1 MNRSA
6 ITRLFAIAPLN
17 SSNGT
22 CINISVS
29 ARSINSS
36 TARVRSTSK
45 SCLPTFIYVQPQE
58 ASPVSSLSETRS
70 TFRTLLASSSID
82 TGVPECFAKLFCCS
96 YASWCSPTSRRLQTC
111 APSGE
116 TAVLGQH
123 SRFITHP
130 ILLNRFELV
139 DAIENRIKGRTQILI
154 VLKNRFPTDALS
166 PLNRVQ
172 GSQEADVLLNTL
184 TNADVIEL
192 KLSLQSMQN
201 LRKASTCF
209 QTTKFTIIRQERL
222 HLTSINVVILSIH
235 RN

>member
-1 MNRSA
+1 MQCTIASFRSYTFVYLTSTNRILWKPSVSSEMNRSA

-116 TAVLGQH
+116 TAG
-123 SRFITHP
+123 I
-130 ILLNRFELV
+130 
-139 DAIENRIKGRTQILI
+139 
-154 VLKNRFPTDALS
+154 
-166 PLNRVQ
+166 
-172 GSQEADVLLNTL
+172 
-184 TNADVIEL
+184 
-192 KLSLQSMQN
+192 
-201 LRKASTCF
+201 
-209 QTTKFTIIRQERL
+209 
-222 HLTSINVVILSIH
+222 
-235 RN
+235 